1 MAGQFKPS
9 FLREEGIETAKKVNH
24 LDGATGFLMRYLQ
37 NPETSRL
44 LSDDPFRNYGSR
56 FHANSRQLDEPD
68 PEHIRQEREVLESI
82 AHSMSE

>member
-1 MAGQFKPS
+1 MF
-9 FLREEGIETAKKVNH
+9 NH
-24 LDGATGFLMRYLQ
+24 LDRATEFLMRYLQ

-56 FHANSRQLDEPD
+56 FHATSRQLDEPD
-68 PEHIRQEREVLESI
+68 PEHIRQEREALESI

>member
-1 MAGQFKPS
+1 
-9 FLREEGIETAKKVNH
+9 
-24 LDGATGFLMRYLQ
+24 MRYLQ

-56 FHANSRQLDEPD
+56 FHATSRQLDEPD
-68 PEHIRQEREVLESI
+68 PEHIRQEREALESI